1 MNKENLLFAF
11 KKTTSPVAYCAL
23 STKFGTRNEEEK
35 YNGLAHLTEHML
47 FKGTAYKNSI
57 EINSTLEK
65 VGGELN
71 AFTTKERIVL
81 YSTVLKQ
88 DIKKAISLLFEIA
101 FSSKF
106 PTDELKKE
114 KTVVYD
120 EIITYLDSP
129 SEQIYDTFE
138 SKLFAGSK
146 LGLPILG
153 EKKTIEPITSAVLRD
168 NLKKYFTPGNMSF
181 TIAGNF
187 DAQEIAA
194 EVESVLHEWRPA
206 SVLKVVAASEPVGAA
221 SFKVAGAP
229 CAQLAQQDSSSTTGK
244 RAGGNKPA
252 FAQAADAQAA
262 DAQAADAQATDAKA
276 AAVKALAA
284 GKKFNET
291 VQKKLRQVHCIIGCS
306 AYSVYEKDKKMALSL
321 LTNILGGPASNSK
334 LNLSLREKNALVYTV
349 EANYIL
355 YQDTGAF
362 SIYFGC
368 DKPFFKKCI
377 ALIKKELELAV
388 TKKISARALA
398 AAKKQLIGQ
407 LLIGNDNA
415 ESQCL
420 TMGKSL
426 LVSGKIRPLEETVR
440 QINAVTPE
448 KIQSVAKEV
457 LKWNRMSMLVFE

>member
-1 MNKENLLFAF
+1 MNKEKLLFAF

-47 FKGTAYKNSI
+47 FKGTAHKKSI

-187 DAQEIAA
+187 DALEIAA
-194 EVESVLHEWRPA
+194 AVEEELRVWRPDDA
-206 SVLKVVAASEPVGAA
+206 LKVITASE
-221 SFKVAGAP
+221 SFG
-229 CAQLAQQDSSSTTGK
+229 D
-244 RAGGNKPA
+244 
-252 FAQAADAQAA
+252 ADAKVV
-262 DAQAADAQATDAKA
+262 DAKA
-276 AAVKALAA
+276 ADAKIAAAQALAA

-291 VQKKLRQVHCIIGCS
+291 VEKKLRQVHCIIGCS
-306 AYSVYEKDKKMALSL
+306 AYSVYEKYKKMPLSL
-321 LTNILGGPASNSK
+321 LTNILGGPASNSR

-377 ALIKKELELAV
+377 TLIKKELERAV
-388 TKKISARALA
+388 KEKISPRALA

-448 KIQSVAKEV
+448 QIQSVAKEV
-457 LKWNRMSMLVFE
+457 LKWSRMSMLVFE

>member
-47 FKGTAYKNSI
+47 FKGTAHKNSI

-206 SVLKVVAASEPVGAA
+206 SAYSRLLLRQSLLEPASLKVAS
-221 SFKVAGAP
+221 AP

-252 FAQAADAQAA
+252 F
-262 DAQAADAQATDAKA
+262 AQAADAQATDAKA

>member
-1 MNKENLLFAF
+1 MIHLSQNYLPEANLGFRF
-11 KKTTSPVAYCAL
+11 
-23 STKFGTRNEEEK
+23 
-35 YNGLAHLTEHML
+35 
-47 FKGTAYKNSI
+47 
-57 EINSTLEK
+57 
-65 VGGELN
+65 
-71 AFTTKERIVL
+71 
-81 YSTVLKQ
+81 
-88 DIKKAISLLFEIA
+88 
-101 FSSKF
+101 
-106 PTDELKKE
+106 
-114 KTVVYD
+114 
-120 EIITYLDSP
+120 
-129 SEQIYDTFE
+129 
-138 SKLFAGSK
+138 
-146 LGLPILG
+146 LG

-206 SVLKVVAASEPVGAA
+206 SVLKVVAASEPVLGDESEPVGAA
-221 SFKVAGAP
+221 SFKVASAP

-244 RAGGNKPA
+244 RAGDNKPA
-252 FAQAADAQAA
+252 F
-262 DAQAADAQATDAKA
+262 AQAADAQATDAKA
-276 AAVKALAA
+276 AAAKALAA

>member
-1 MNKENLLFAF
+1 MNKEKLLFAF

-47 FKGTAYKNSI
+47 FKGTAHKKSI
-57 EINSTLEK
+57 EINSILEK

-101 FSSKF
+101 FSSQF

-114 KTVVYD
+114 KTIVYD

-138 SKLFAGSK
+138 SKLFADSK

-153 EKKTIEPITSAVLRD
+153 DKKTIEPITPAVLRD

-194 EVESVLHEWRPA
+194 EVERELRIWRPDDA
-206 SVLKVVAASEPVGAA
+206 LKVVVASESVGAA
-221 SFKVAGAP
+221 VFAKVA
-229 CAQLAQQDSSSTTGK
+229 
-244 RAGGNKPA
+244 
-252 FAQAADAQAA
+252 
-262 DAQAADAQATDAKA
+262 DAKVA
-276 AAVKALAA
+276 AAQALAA

-291 VQKKLRQVHCIIGCS
+291 VEKKLRQVHCIIGCS
-306 AYSVYEKDKKMALSL
+306 AYSVYEKDKKMPLSL
-321 LTNILGGPASNSK
+321 LTNILGGPASNSR
-334 LNLSLREKNALVYTV
+334 LNLSMREKNALVYTV

-377 ALIKKELELAV
+377 ALIKKELEKTV
-388 TKKISARALA
+388 KEKISPRALA

-448 KIQSVAKEV
+448 QIQSVAKEV
-457 LKWNRMSMLVFE
+457 LKWSRMSMLVFE

>member
-1 MNKENLLFAF
+1 MNKEKLLFAF

-47 FKGTAYKNSI
+47 FKGTEHKKSI
-57 EINSTLEK
+57 EINSILEK

-153 EKKTIEPITSAVLRD
+153 DKKTIEPITSAVLRD

-181 TIAGNF
+181 TIAGDF
-187 DAQEIAA
+187 DAQDIAA
-194 EVESVLHEWRPA
+194 EVERELRVWRPDDA
-206 SVLKVVAASEPVGAA
+206 LKVVTASESFGGAV
-221 SFKVAGAP
+221 F
-229 CAQLAQQDSSSTTGK
+229 
-244 RAGGNKPA
+244 
-252 FAQAADAQAA
+252 
-262 DAQAADAQATDAKA
+262 AKA
-276 AAVKALAA
+276 ADEKISAAQALAA

-291 VQKKLRQVHCIIGCS
+291 VEKKLRQVHCIIGCS
-306 AYSVYEKDKKMALSL
+306 AYSVYEKDKKMPLSL
-321 LTNILGGPASNSK
+321 LTNILGGPASNSR

-377 ALIKKELELAV
+377 TLIKKELERAV
-388 TKKISARALA
+388 KEKISPRALA

-448 KIQSVAKEV
+448 QIQSVAKEV
-457 LKWNRMSMLVFE
+457 LKWSRMSMLVFE

>member
-1 MNKENLLFAF
+1 MNKEKLLFAF

-47 FKGTAYKNSI
+47 FKGTARKNSI

-71 AFTTKERIVL
+71 AFTTKERIVV
-81 YSTVLKQ
+81 YSTVLNQ

-146 LGLPILG
+146 LGFPILG

-194 EVESVLHEWRPA
+194 EVESMLHEWRPA
-206 SVLKVVAASEPVGAA
+206 SALKVVAASEPVGAA
-221 SFKVAGAP
+221 EFAKAG
-229 CAQLAQQDSSSTTGK
+229 D
-244 RAGGNKPA
+244 NKPA
-252 FAQAADAQAA
+252 F
-262 DAQAADAQATDAKA
+262 AQATDAKA
-276 AAVKALAA
+276 AAAKALAA

-321 LTNILGGPASNSK
+321 LTNILGGPASNSR

-377 ALIKKELELAV
+377 TLIKKELELAV

>member
-1 MNKENLLFAF
+1 MNKEKLLFAF
-11 KKTTSPVAYCAL
+11 KKTSSPVAYCAL
-23 STKFGTRNEEEK
+23 STRFGTRNEEEK

-47 FKGTAYKNSI
+47 FKGTARKNSI

-71 AFTTKERIVL
+71 AFTTKERIVV
-81 YSTVLKQ
+81 YSTVLNQ

-146 LGLPILG
+146 LGFPILG

-194 EVESVLHEWRPA
+194 EVESVLHEWRPGSA
-206 SVLKVVAASEPVGAA
+206 LKVVAASEPVGAA
-221 SFKVAGAP
+221 EFAKAG
-229 CAQLAQQDSSSTTGK
+229 DS
-244 RAGGNKPA
+244 KPA
-252 FAQAADAQAA
+252 F
-262 DAQAADAQATDAKA
+262 AQATDAKA
-276 AAVKALAA
+276 AAAKALAA

-321 LTNILGGPASNSK
+321 LTNILGGPASNSR

-377 ALIKKELELAV
+377 TLIKKELELAV

>member
-1 MNKENLLFAF
+1 MNKEKLLFAF
-11 KKTTSPVAYCAL
+11 KKTSSPVAYCAL
-23 STKFGTRNEEEK
+23 STRFGTRNEEEK

-47 FKGTAYKNSI
+47 FKGTARKNSI

-71 AFTTKERIVL
+71 AFTTKERIVV
-81 YSTVLKQ
+81 YSTVLNQ

-146 LGLPILG
+146 LGFPILG

-194 EVESVLHEWRPA
+194 EVESMLHEWRPA
-206 SVLKVVAASEPVGAA
+206 SALKVVAASEPVGAA
-221 SFKVAGAP
+221 EFAKAG
-229 CAQLAQQDSSSTTGK
+229 DS
-244 RAGGNKPA
+244 KPA
-252 FAQAADAQAA
+252 F
-262 DAQAADAQATDAKA
+262 AQATDAKA
-276 AAVKALAA
+276 AAAKALAA

-321 LTNILGGPASNSK
+321 LTNILGGPASNSR

-377 ALIKKELELAV
+377 TLIKKELELAV

>member
-47 FKGTAYKNSI
+47 FKGTAHKNSI

-206 SVLKVVAASEPVGAA
+206 SVLKVVAVSEPVLGDESEPVGAA
-221 SFKVAGAP
+221 FKVAGAP

-252 FAQAADAQAA
+252 F
-262 DAQAADAQATDAKA
+262 AQAADAQATDAKA

>member
-1 MNKENLLFAF
+1 MNKENMLFAF
-11 KKTTSPVAYCAL
+11 KRTSSPVAYCAL
-23 STKFGTRNEEEK
+23 STRFGTRNEEEK

-47 FKGTAYKNSI
+47 FKGTSKKNSI

-71 AFTTKERIVL
+71 AFTTKERIVV

-101 FSSKF
+101 FASKF

-129 SEQIYDTFE
+129 SDQIYDTFE

-153 EKKTIEPITSAVLRD
+153 EKKTIEPITSAVLQK

-181 TIAGNF
+181 TIAGDF
-187 DAQEIAA
+187 DTKEIAA
-194 EVESVLHEWRPA
+194 EVEKELHEWRPA
-206 SVLKVVAASEPVGAA
+206 SSLRVVAASEPVLGDESEPVGAA
-221 SFKVAGAP
+221 SLKVAGAP
-229 CAQLAQQDSSSTTGK
+229 CAQLAQQDSSSTTCK
-244 RAGGNKPA
+244 RAGDNKPA
-252 FAQAADAQAA
+252 FAKAAVQTA
-262 DAQAADAQATDAKA
+262 DAKA
-276 AAVKALAA
+276 AAAKALAA

-291 VQKKLRQVHCIIGCS
+291 VEKKLRQVHCIIGCS
-306 AYSVYEKDKKMALSL
+306 AYSVYDKDKKMALSL
-321 LTNILGGPASNSK
+321 LTNILGGPASNSR

-377 ALIKKELELAV
+377 TLIKKELELAV

-415 ESQCL
+415 EAQCL

-426 LVSGKIRPLEETVR
+426 LVSGKIQPVDETVR
-440 QINAVTPE
+440 RINSVTAE
-448 KIQSVAKEV
+448 QIQSVAKEV
-457 LKWNRMSMLVFE
+457 LRWNRMSMLVFE